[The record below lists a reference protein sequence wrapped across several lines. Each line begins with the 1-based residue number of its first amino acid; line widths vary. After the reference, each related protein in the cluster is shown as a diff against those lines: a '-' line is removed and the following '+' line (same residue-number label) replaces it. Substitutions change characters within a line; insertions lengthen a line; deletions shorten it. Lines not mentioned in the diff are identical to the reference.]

1 MLPRACMGIVVR
13 HFLTFNGT
21 GAEFEKGLATRFPCC
36 AQPIEDLKLAFTF
49 WKDLKRCVD
58 AIATPLE
65 AEELMQDMSAATE
78 MLEKQQRIVVLP

>member
-1 MLPRACMGIVVR
+1 MPIFLSRPAAAPDEKPR
-13 HFLTFNGT
+13 
-21 GAEFEKGLATRFPCC
+21 
-36 AQPIEDLKLAFTF
+36 
-49 WKDLKRCVD
+49 DLKRCVD